1 MYKQVNNTHTFY
13 ILLPA
18 DLRLL
23 FMYNKTYE

>member
-1 MYKQVNNTHTFY
+1 MYKQVNNTHKFY

-23 FMYNKTYE
+23 FVSNKTYK